1 MKWIP
6 GSAGGRP
13 PGENRYKGT
22 VEMEK
27 KLKRV
32 IFTCGGTAGH
42 VNPALAL
49 AGLMK
54 EKNPEMEF
62 LFVGA
67 ERGLEK
73 DLIPKAGYP
82 FRTVHI
88 SSFHRSFQPKE
99 IKHNLIS
106 VGNLF
111 RAPGEARAIL
121 REFRPDVVI
130 GTGGYASFPLVKAA
144 AKAGIPTAVHESN
157 MVPGLTTGML
167 EPFADR
173 ILVGF
178 EACRKHYKHPEK
190 VIVTGTPVRGDFF
203 QLTKAEARRQL
214 GIDGDRPL
222 VVSFWGSLGASGMN
236 RRMADFMALEAAK
249 EPFWHIHGAGKGGY
263 PVMQELLAEKG
274 VDLAAHPALQLREY
288 IYDMAPVM
296 RAADLVVCRAGAST
310 ISELT
315 ALGVPALIVPSPY
328 VTNNHQEKNARVLEE
343 AGGAAV
349 LLEQDATGQALFQT
363 VCGIL
368 HQDARRASMEK
379 AMATLGIRDA
389 TERIYQTVLEITQ

>member
-1 MKWIP
+1 
-6 GSAGGRP
+6 
-13 PGENRYKGT
+13 
-22 VEMEK
+22 MEK
-27 KLKRV
+27 KLNRV

-42 VNPALAL
+42 VNPAIAL
-49 AGLMK
+49 AQLMH
-54 EKNPEMEF
+54 EKDPETVF

-73 DLIPKAGYP
+73 DLVPKAGYD

-88 SSFHRSFQPKE
+88 SSFHRSMKPKE
-99 IKHNLIS
+99 IKHNLVS
-106 VGNLF
+106 LYNLT
-111 RAPGEARAIL
+111 RAPREAKAIL

-130 GTGGYASFPLVKAA
+130 GTGGYASYPMVKAA

-157 MVPGLTTGML
+157 MVPGLTTEML

-173 ILVGF
+173 IMVGF
-178 EACRKHYKHPEK
+178 ESCRQHYKHPDK

-203 QLTKAEARRQL
+203 DLTKEQAKQKL
-214 GIDGDRPL
+214 GVDDGRPL
-222 VVSFWGSLGASGMN
+222 IVSFWGSLGASGMN
-236 RRMADFMALEAAK
+236 RQMADFLALETAK
-249 EPFWHIHGAGKGGY
+249 EPFHHIHGAGKGGY
-263 PVMQELLAEKG
+263 PVILELLKEKG
-274 VDLAAHPALQLREY
+274 ADLEKHPALQVREY
-288 IYDMAPVM
+288 IYDMAQVM

-349 LLEQDATGQALFQT
+349 LLEKDSSGQALFQAA
-363 VCGIL
+363 CGIL
-368 HQDARRASMEK
+368 RDPEKLAGMEK
-379 AMATLGIRDA
+379 AMAALGIRDA
-389 TERIYQTVLEITQ
+389 TERIYQTILEITQ